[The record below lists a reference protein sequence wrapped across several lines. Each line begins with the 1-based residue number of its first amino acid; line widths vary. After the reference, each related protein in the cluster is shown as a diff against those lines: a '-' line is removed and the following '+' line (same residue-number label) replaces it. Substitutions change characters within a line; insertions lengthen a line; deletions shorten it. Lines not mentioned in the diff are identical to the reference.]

1 MSWLKQERYLGSTCT
16 SLPQVPPGGVK
27 AIFPDVFKTNGGGLF
42 TKNAKNEN
50 FEEARAV
57 GRPAK
62 SAKVSSG
69 KVGKDAKDTRNEV
82 ENKLRGEAVKPEAP
96 EYLTDDQKKV
106 FRFIVDNLA
115 DGDILGKLDVFVLES
130 TAVAV
135 DRLRSINEMVNKD
148 QDLMFST
155 SLMGARSKFQSDLW
169 RGCNELCLSPQARAK
184 IGSLSAAAA
193 GGKDK
198 KDPLMAALEE
208 DD

>member
-1 MSWLKQERYLGSTCT
+1 M
-16 SLPQVPPGGVK
+16 
-27 AIFPDVFKTNGGGLF
+27 
-42 TKNAKNEN
+42 
-50 FEEARAV
+50 

-69 KVGKDAKDTRNEV
+69 KVGKDAKDARNDV
-82 ENKLRGEAVKPEAP
+82 ENKLRGKPVKPEAP
-96 EYLTDDQKKV
+96 EYLTDDQKAV
-106 FRFIVDNLA
+106 FTFIVDNLA

-135 DRLRSINEMVNKD
+135 DRLRSIHEMVNKD
-148 QDLMFST
+148 PDLMFST

-193 GGKDK
+193 GGKEK